1 MKQFISL
8 LTILGVIF
16 FSPSGM
22 AGRHHGDLDSCL
34 RAASQIKQGFY
45 VKLEYLTLTS
55 RGVKAY
61 EIEIQD
67 SQGIQWELMCEISK
81 GTIFEVEREVK
92 STSDPLFKKNMK
104 ISEDE
109 ARKVALAIYPGAIV
123 HTEYEI
129 EFNGAAA
136 YEFDIAN
143 KEGATFKVEVD
154 AKTGEIT
161 EVAIE
166 KWDIGRETDE
176 D

>member
-1 MKQFISL
+1 
-8 LTILGVIF
+8 
-16 FSPSGM
+16 
-22 AGRHHGDLDSCL
+22 
-34 RAASQIKQGFY
+34 
-45 VKLEYLTLTS
+45 
-55 RGVKAY
+55 
-61 EIEIQD
+61 
-67 SQGIQWELMCEISK
+67 MCDISK

-109 ARKVALAIYPGAIV
+109 ARKVALAIYPGTIV